1 MSKGAIRELKY
12 TNENIAQVFVLSC
25 FRAMTTNFARYL
37 AAFLTSYL
45 ARFVVADS
53 VRAQGVRSSC
63 LTNGHTSITA
73 DWCRQALNRAN
84 RRFEEVLE
92 VACLREGRKSCEK
105 RQ

>member
-25 FRAMTTNFARYL
+25 FRAMTSNFARYL

-53 VRAQGVRSSC
+53 GLWGVVEQKF
-63 LTNGHTSITA
+63 T
-73 DWCRQALNRAN
+73 
-84 RRFEEVLE
+84 V
-92 VACLREGRKSCEK
+92 
-105 RQ
+105 